1 MEALTGL
8 GVLPCAMAAL
18 GAYRCIECNGEATEL
33 YRDYQRG
40 VLRISICVSRGGE
53 QWVEEARNARGKL

>member
-1 MEALTGL
+1 MEELTGL
-8 GVLPCAMAAL
+8 GVLCRAMAAL

-40 VLRISICVSRGGE
+40 VLRISICVSRGGG
-53 QWVEEARNARGKL
+53 QWVGEPRNARGEL